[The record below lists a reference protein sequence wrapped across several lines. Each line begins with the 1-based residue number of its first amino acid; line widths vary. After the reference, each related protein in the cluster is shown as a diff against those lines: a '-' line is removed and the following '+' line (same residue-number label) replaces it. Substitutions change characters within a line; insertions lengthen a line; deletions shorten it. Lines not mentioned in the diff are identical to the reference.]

1 MVKLKN
7 KSQQNFVNEDDVNQ
21 WISHATKDMAHK
33 PSTIVNDSLNETIT
47 KPKAIFIAA
56 SDFSIDPHGLTG
68 ACPGTFYVI
77 QNAAGIIAPGQGKG
91 ADLSIGAT
99 LEFAVKIY
107 KVRHIIVMASPGCG
121 VLNCLLDEE
130 AKDINSLVDGQYLP
144 SWISLAAS
152 AISRVAN
159 GNFTNEERKRICSQ
173 ELMKISFE
181 SLMTYPWILDGL
193 YDGSITLH
201 GWYYDA
207 ANGQFSWFDP
217 TNDDF
222 ISN

>member
-1 MVKLKN
+1 MKN
-7 KSQQNFVNEDDVNQ
+7 KLQQHFVNEDDINQ
-21 WISHATKDMAHK
+21 WINYATKDMAHK
-33 PSTIVNDSLNETIT
+33 PSTIVNDNLNKTIK

-68 ACPGTFYVI
+68 ALPGTFYI
-77 QNAAGIIAPGQGKG
+77 IRNAAGIVEPGQGKG
-91 ADLSIGAT
+91 VDSSIGAS

-144 SWISLAAS
+144 SWINLAAS
-152 AISRVAN
+152 AIIRVAS

-173 ELMKISFE
+173 ELAKISFE
-181 SLMTYPWILDGL
+181 NLMTYPWILDGL

-201 GWYYDA
+201 GWYYDP
-207 ANGQFSWFDP
+207 ANGQFSWFNP
-217 TNDDF
+217 TDDDF
-222 ISN
+222 VSS

>member
-1 MVKLKN
+1 MKN
-7 KSQQNFVNEDDVNQ
+7 KLQQHFVNEDDINQ
-21 WISHATKDMAHK
+21 WINYATKDMAHK
-33 PSTIVNDSLNETIT
+33 PSTIVNDNLNKTIK

-68 ACPGTFYVI
+68 ALPGTFYI
-77 QNAAGIIAPGQGKG
+77 IRNAAGIVAPGQGKG
-91 ADLSIGAT
+91 VDSSIGAS

-144 SWISLAAS
+144 SWINLAAS
-152 AISRVAN
+152 AIIRVAS

-173 ELMKISFE
+173 ELAKISFE
-181 SLMTYPWILDGL
+181 NLMTYPWILDGL

-207 ANGQFSWFDP
+207 ANGQFSWFNP
-217 TNDDF
+217 TDDDF
-222 ISN
+222 VSS